1 MLFQVM
7 LYKGSVFLNT
17 VIAFILMF
25 GLLVFVHEWGHL
37 IFAKRAGMLAR
48 EFAIGFGPKV
58 FSFYKNE
65 TLYTIR
71 LLPIG
76 GYVRVAGDD
85 PEIIE
90 LKPGHHIGLEFNE
103 QGKVNKIIVNNKDKH
118 PHAHLIEVESVDL
131 DHDLYIEGYEPENM
145 EQKKRYEV
153 DPKAFFIMDEVQTQ
167 IAPYDR
173 QFASKTVGQRAM
185 QLFAGPMMNFILAI
199 VLFIIIGLI
208 QGVPSDRALIG
219 EIQEDSPAEAAGVE
233 AGDEVIQVDGK
244 LVTNWNEFTEIVQQ
258 NPDNEIEIVVK
269 RNETT
274 AQLMITPKKLELEDG
289 STIGQVGV
297 LGSYEKSFVKTITHG
312 FSLTYETTK
321 LILINLVM
329 LITGQ
334 LSLDTLSGPVGIYD
348 FTDRV
353 VQTGFMNYLM
363 WTAMLSIN
371 LGIIN
376 LVPLP
381 ALDGGRLLFV
391 AIEAVRG
398 KPIDPQKEGLVHVI
412 GFALLMLLMLVVTWN
427 DIQRLFL

>member
-1 MLFQVM
+1 MFCL
-7 LYKGSVFLNT
+7 KT
-17 VIAFILMF
+17 VIAFIFMF
-25 GLLVFVHEWGHL
+25 GLLVSVHEWGHL

-48 EFAIGFGPKV
+48 EFAIGFGPKI
-58 FSFYKNE
+58 FSFVKNE

-90 LKPGHHIGLEFNE
+90 LKPGHHIGLELNE
-103 QGKVNKIIVNNKDKH
+103 EGKVKYIIVNNKDKY
-118 PHAHLIEVESVDL
+118 PNAQTIEVDAVDL
-131 DHDLYIEGYEPENM
+131 THDLIIEGFDPEDM
-145 EQKKRYEV
+145 ETKKSFQV
-153 DPKAFFIMDEVQTQ
+153 DRKAFFVMDGMKTQ

-173 QFASKTVGQRAM
+173 QFASKSVGQRAM

-199 VLFIIIGLI
+199 LIFIIIGLV
-208 QGVPSDRALIG
+208 QGVPTDKAVIG
-219 EIQEDSPAEAAGVE
+219 EIYPDSPAEESGLQT
-233 AGDEVIQVDGK
+233 GDEVLTVNGETVSDWIGFTDIIRGHIESEVELKISRAGQEENITITPQKAIIQDEQG
-244 LVTNWNEFTEIVQQ
+244 E
-258 NPDNEIEIVVK
+258 
-269 RNETT
+269 ETT
-274 AQLMITPKKLELEDG
+274 V
-289 STIGQVGV
+289 GQVGV
-297 LGSYEKSFVKTITHG
+297 LPAYEKSFIKTIVHG

-321 LILINLVM
+321 LIIVNLVM

-334 LSLDTLSGPVGIYD
+334 VSIELLSGPVGIYD
-348 FTDRV
+348 ATDQI
-353 VQTGFMNYLM
+353 VQTGFTNYLM

-391 AIEAVRG
+391 GIEAVRG
-398 KPIDPQKEGLVHVI
+398 KPIDPQKEGFVHVI
-412 GFALLMLLMLVVTWN
+412 GFLLLMLLMLIVTWN